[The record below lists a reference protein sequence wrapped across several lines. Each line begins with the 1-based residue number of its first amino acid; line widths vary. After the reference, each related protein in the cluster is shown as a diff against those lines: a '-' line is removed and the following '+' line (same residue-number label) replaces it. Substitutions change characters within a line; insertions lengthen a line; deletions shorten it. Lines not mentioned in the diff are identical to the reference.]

1 MAQSKRNTLA
11 GTKTGT
17 SRSAKYFQNNKEA
30 REKKNA
36 YNKEYHS
43 TEERKS
49 YRAGLNKA
57 NKEAGTYGNKDG
69 KDKSHT
75 KSGKLVS
82 EIQSKNRAR
91 NGKGGKS
98 SKK

>member
-30 REKKNA
+30 REKKNE
-36 YNKEYHS
+36 YNKKYHS
-43 TEERKS
+43 TDERKA

-82 EIQSKNRAR
+82 EGQSKNRAR